1 MTTLSFILLT
11 IPFVLPVAA
20 FYSAGELIRRRR
32 LRLDAPSHRI
42 LDDLRGLEEAFIA
55 FLASSKASSRI
66 LKVLAERRM
75 SIGFNALV
83 AGVRGYKTS
92 SNHSEIP
99 VAAIRAVVRILMFA
113 RLIRMR
119 AGRYAITDLGREVHR
134 RMRLRPF
141 AIVPEAAHV
150 AERGNARWI
159 SGRERPALVSHSSRA
174 LCAPHDGGERVI
186 RKDVVRTRLT
196 DSTVLNRR

>member
-1 MTTLSFILLT
+1 MTTLSFILFT

-32 LRLDAPSHRI
+32 LRLGAPSHRMVE
-42 LDDLRGLEEAFIA
+42 DLRGLEEAFID

-66 LKVLAERRM
+66 LKVLAERRI

-83 AGVRGYKTS
+83 ARVRGYKTN

-99 VAAIRAVVRILMFA
+99 VTAIRAVARILMFA

-141 AIVPEAAHV
+141 AIAPEPAFIG
-150 AERGNARWI
+150 ERGKARWS
-159 SGRERPALVSHSSRA
+159 SGRQRPALVSHSSRA
-174 LCAPHDGGERVI
+174 RFTPHDGGKLFIHNDVI
-186 RKDVVRTRLT
+186 RPHLT
-196 DSTVLNRR
+196 DSTIFNRR

>member
-1 MTTLSFILLT
+1 
-11 IPFVLPVAA
+11 VAA
-20 FYSAGELIRRRR
+20 
-32 LRLDAPSHRI
+32 
-42 LDDLRGLEEAFIA
+42 
-55 FLASSKASSRI
+55 
-66 LKVLAERRM
+66 
-75 SIGFNALV
+75 
-83 AGVRGYKTS
+83 VRGYKTS

-99 VAAIRAVVRILMFA
+99 LTAVRAVVRILMFA

-141 AIVPEAAHV
+141 AILPESAYV
-150 AERGNARWI
+150 GERGNARRI

-174 LCAPHDGGERVI
+174 LCAPHDGGDRFI
-186 RKDVVRTRLT
+186 HKDVVRTRLT